1 MIEYQKLTSES
12 LGAIKTLYQQHG
24 WLAYLQDDAKL
35 ARAFDQSL
43 YTLGAYDGGELVG
56 FIRCV
61 GDGEHIVL
69 VQDLIV
75 EQAYQRQG
83 IGRALMQLAGE
94 RFADVRM
101 FMLLTDALDENA
113 NAFYQAIGLRKLEE
127 NGCVGYM
134 R

>member
-1 MIEYQKLTSES
+1 MIEYKELTSES
-12 LGAIKTLYQQHG
+12 LTAIKSLYQQHD

-35 ARAFDQSL
+35 IRAFDRSL
-43 YTLGAYDGGELVG
+43 YTLGAYDGETLVG

-75 EQAYQRQG
+75 AETHLRKG
-83 IGRALMQLAGE
+83 IGRELMLKVYE

-101 FMLLTDALDENA
+101 LMLLTDAMDERA
-113 NAFYQAIGLRKLEE
+113 NAFYQSIGMIKLEQ
-127 NGCVGYM
+127 NGCVTYM

>member
-1 MIEYQKLTSES
+1 MEYKS
-12 LGAIKTLYQQHG
+12 LNADSLEAIKALYRQHG
-24 WLAYLQDDAKL
+24 WLAYLQDDEKL
-35 ARAFDQSL
+35 ARAFRQSL
-43 YTLGAYDGGELVG
+43 YTLAAFEGETLIG

-75 EQAYQRQG
+75 APGHQRKG
-83 IGRALMQLAGE
+83 IGRELMRRAGE

-101 FMLLTDALDENA
+101 FMLLTDALDEAA
-113 NAFYQAIGLRKLEE
+113 NAFYRAIGMQRLEK

>member
-1 MIEYQKLTSES
+1 MIEYKELTSES
-12 LGAIKTLYQQHG
+12 LTAIKSLYQQHD

-35 ARAFDQSL
+35 ERAFDQSL
-43 YTLGAYDGGELVG
+43 YTLGAYDGIELIG

-75 EQAYQRQG
+75 AETHLRKG
-83 IGRALMQLAGE
+83 IGRELMHKVYE

-101 FMLLTDALDENA
+101 LMLLTDAMDERA
-113 NAFYQAIGLRKLEE
+113 NAFYQSIGMIKLEQ
-127 NGCVGYM
+127 NGCVTYM

>member
-1 MIEYQKLTSES
+1 MSTKKLTSAS
-12 LGAIKTLYQQHG
+12 LEAIKSLYQQHG

-43 YTLGAYDGGELVG
+43 YTLGAYDGEELVG

-75 EQAYQRQG
+75 SETHLRQS
-83 IGRALMQLAGE
+83 IGKTLMQNIYE
-94 RFADVRM
+94 HFSDVRM
-101 FMLLTDALDENA
+101 LMLLTDAMDERA
-113 NAFYQAIGLRKLEE
+113 NAFYQSLGMTKLEQ
-127 NGCVGYM
+127 NGCVTYM

>member
-1 MIEYQKLTSES
+1 MIEYKELTSES
-12 LGAIKTLYQQHG
+12 LTAVKSLYQQHD

-43 YTLGAYDGGELVG
+43 YTLGAYDGDELVG

-75 EQAYQRQG
+75 AETHLRQG
-83 IGRALMQLAGE
+83 IGKALMQNIYE
-94 RFADVRM
+94 HFSDVRM
-101 FMLLTDALDENA
+101 LMLLTDAMDERA
-113 NAFYQAIGLRKLEE
+113 NAFYQSLGMTKLEQ
-127 NGCVGYM
+127 NGCITYM

>member
-1 MIEYQKLTSES
+1 MIEYKELTSES
-12 LGAIKTLYQQHG
+12 LTAIKSLYQQHD

-35 ARAFDQSL
+35 ERAFDQSL
-43 YTLGAYDGGELVG
+43 YTLGAYDGKELIG

-75 EQAYQRQG
+75 AETHLRKG
-83 IGRALMQLAGE
+83 IGRELMHKVYE

-101 FMLLTDALDENA
+101 LMLLTVAMDERA
-113 NAFYQAIGLRKLEE
+113 NAFYQSIGMIKLEQ
-127 NGCVGYM
+127 NGCVTYM

>member
-1 MIEYQKLTSES
+1 MIEYKLLASDS
-12 LGAIKTLYQQHG
+12 LEQLKALYQQHG

-35 ARAFDQSL
+35 ARAFDNSL
-43 YTLGAYDGGELVG
+43 YILGAYDGGELVG

-75 EQAYQRQG
+75 APTHQRQG
-83 IGRALMQLAGE
+83 IGRALMQRVWE
-94 RFADVRM
+94 TYADVRM
-101 FMLLTDALDENA
+101 LMLLTDALDENA
-113 NAFYQAIGLRKLEE
+113 NAFYQAIGMQKIEQ

>member
-1 MIEYQKLTSES
+1 MIEYKELTSRS
-12 LGAIKTLYQQHG
+12 LEAIKTLYLQHG

-43 YTLGAYDGGELVG
+43 YNLGAYNGVELVG

-75 EQAYQRQG
+75 AETHLRQG
-83 IGRALMQLAGE
+83 IGKTLMKSVYE
-94 RFADVRM
+94 RFTDVRM
-101 FMLLTDALDENA
+101 LMLLTDAVDERA
-113 NAFYQAIGLRKLEE
+113 NAFYQSIGMMKLEQ
-127 NGCVGYM
+127 NGCVTYM

>member
-1 MIEYQKLTSES
+1 MIEYKELTFRSQE
-12 LGAIKTLYQQHG
+12 AIKALYQQHG

-35 ARAFDQSL
+35 ARAFEQSL
-43 YTLGAYDGGELVG
+43 FTLGAYDGGKLIG
-56 FIRCV
+56 FVRCV

-75 EQAYQRQG
+75 EENHLRQG
-83 IGRALMQLAGE
+83 IGKSLMQSVYE

-101 FMLLTDALDENA
+101 LMLLTDAMDERA
-113 NAFYQAIGLRKLEE
+113 NAFYQSVGMTKLEQ
-127 NGCVGYM
+127 NGCVTYM

>member
-1 MIEYQKLTSES
+1 MIEYKELTSES
-12 LGAIKTLYQQHG
+12 LTAIKSLYQQHD

-35 ARAFDQSL
+35 IRAFDQSL
-43 YTLGAYDGGELVG
+43 YTLGAYDGEKLVG

-75 EQAYQRQG
+75 AETHLRKG
-83 IGRALMQLAGE
+83 IGRELMHKVYE

-101 FMLLTDALDENA
+101 LMLLTDAMDERA
-113 NAFYQAIGLRKLEE
+113 NAFYQSIGMTKLEQ
-127 NGCVGYM
+127 NGCVTYM

>member
-1 MIEYQKLTSES
+1 MIEYKELTSES
-12 LGAIKTLYQQHG
+12 LTAIKSLYQQHG

-43 YTLGAYDGGELVG
+43 YTLGACDGKELIG

-75 EQAYQRQG
+75 AETHLRKG
-83 IGRALMQLAGE
+83 IGRELMHKVYE

-101 FMLLTDALDENA
+101 LMLLTDAMDERA
-113 NAFYQAIGLRKLEE
+113 NAFYQSIGMIKLEQ
-127 NGCVGYM
+127 NGCVTYM

>member
-1 MIEYQKLTSES
+1 MIEYKELTSES
-12 LGAIKTLYQQHG
+12 LTAIKSLYQQHD
-24 WLAYLQDDAKL
+24 WLAYLQDDVKL
-35 ARAFDQSL
+35 IRAFDQSL
-43 YTLGAYDGGELVG
+43 YTLGAYDGETLVG

-75 EQAYQRQG
+75 AETHLRKG
-83 IGRALMQLAGE
+83 IGRELMHKVYE

-101 FMLLTDALDENA
+101 LMLLTDAMDERA
-113 NAFYQAIGLRKLEE
+113 NAFYQSIGMIKLEQ
-127 NGCVGYM
+127 NGCVTYM